1 MRSIDLCYD
10 SIIFLLWCKNVSLS
24 MFILKHI
31 IINLNLDFVSSQ
43 SLFPYLGRIV
53 TFFIAVH
60 IFYFFPHMGGN
71 INGYVVPYS
80 SLFFQFMTS
89 VMYIG
94 AKVGV
99 NT

>member
-1 MRSIDLCYD
+1 MRSIDLCYAYD
-10 SIIFLLWCKNVSLS
+10 SIIFLLWCKNVSKL
-24 MFILKHI
+24 ILKHI

-43 SLFPYLGRIV
+43 SLFPYLGRLV

-60 IFYFFPHMGGN
+60 IFYFFPHVGGN

-94 AKVGV
+94 AKVE
-99 NT
+99 